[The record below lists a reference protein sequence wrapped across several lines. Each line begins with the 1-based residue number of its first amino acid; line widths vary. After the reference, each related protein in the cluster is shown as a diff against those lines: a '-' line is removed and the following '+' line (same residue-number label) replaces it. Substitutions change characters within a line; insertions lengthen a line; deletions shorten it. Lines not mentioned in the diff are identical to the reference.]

1 MVLAGCCVASALL
14 AAPAPARAYDF
25 EVSART
31 EAYAYQL
38 RRYDTDGLIFLN
50 RRRITQYLGLRV
62 YNLLD
67 PGQQAYGPDGKRA
80 PVLLYFRSLV
90 RFFADFGGYAE
101 PAQPVEELRDNRF
114 ELLVGS
120 LEGRNLFGFLD
131 FSLGRQ
137 YAMELFDIFAY
148 DGLRLRARLP
158 AKLFVESHGGVQ
170 VNRTRPFG
178 LAVFEPDGTAGESEA
193 DRSWAPTFGVALGVD
208 DPQHFSM
215 RLTYRAVMSRAA
227 AEEAASPASWAMD
240 QEILVVSGQAVLPG
254 IGTQL
259 SAALRY
265 NLINASFDEL
275 SASLAQPLAPGQR
288 VELEAIRSRPH
299 FDGDSIFNVF
309 ALEAFHELAGR
320 YSVRLL
326 PSWLVEARAGYRWL
340 WQDASEGGS
349 PGSLSLALSTI
360 WRYRR
365 LWTSADAFLLD
376 GREGRRS
383 GGDLFARWHSPRWFF
398 GRRLT
403 VEGRVSLVR
412 FEDTRPEVEA
422 LTTLGVQ
429 AGATMRF
436 LPGVR
441 LHVTLEENVNRLYKS
456 ALRLLALLDL
466 ELSPS

>member
-1 MVLAGCCVASALL
+1 MAGCVALVVIGDGHPVA
-14 AAPAPARAYDF
+14 AYDF

-38 RRYDTDGLIFLN
+38 RRYDRDGLIVLN

-67 PGQQAYGPDGKRA
+67 PGQHAYGPDGERA
-80 PVLLYFRSLV
+80 PTLLSFHGMV
-90 RFFADFGGYAE
+90 RFFSDFGGYSE
-101 PAQPVEELRDNRF
+101 PTEPIEDLRDNRF

-137 YAMELFDIFAY
+137 YAMELFDIVAY
-148 DGLRLRARLP
+148 DGLRVRLRLP

-178 LAVFEPDGTAGESEA
+178 LAVFEPDGTAGERDT
-193 DRSWAPTFGVALGVD
+193 DRAWAPTFGVAAGID
-208 DPQHFSM
+208 HPRRFSL
-215 RLTYRAVMSRAA
+215 RLAYRAVMSRAVA
-227 AEEAASPASWAMD
+227 AEGELDEQPASWAMD
-240 QEILVVSGQAVLPG
+240 QEILVASAQAVLPSL
-254 IGTQL
+254 GTQL
-259 SAALRY
+259 SASLRY
-265 NLINASFDEL
+265 NVINASFDEL
-275 SASLAQPLAPGQR
+275 SAGLAQPLVPGQR
-288 VELEAIRSRPH
+288 AELEVLRSRPH

-320 YSVRLL
+320 YSLRLL
-326 PSWLVEARAGYRWL
+326 PGLLVEARVGYRWL
-340 WQDASEGGS
+340 WQDESERGS
-349 PGSLSLALSTI
+349 PGSLSLALSTL

-376 GREGRRS
+376 GREGRRF
-383 GGDLFARWHSPRWFF
+383 GGDLFAGWRSPRWFF

-403 VEGRVSLVR
+403 LEGRVSLVHV
-412 FEDTRPEVEA
+412 EDVRPEVEA
-422 LTTLGVQ
+422 LTTLGLQ

-441 LHVTLEENVNRLYKS
+441 LHVTLEENVSRLYKS
-456 ALRLLALLDL
+456 ALRLLTLLDL
-466 ELSPS
+466 ELAP